1 MPSQSS
7 IRHESIALSVA
18 SAATTLSENTREVM
32 LAKLTPYLKDGETM
46 PDAGLLQEL
55 LGRFLADR
63 AGDLATADQAYSTAI
78 RRHRALRIEL
88 VAAMAEVRREL
99 RAVRIV
105 FDRVFGPDC
114 CKTVLGTRNFTS
126 RDPGMLVRL
135 VQQAANVFKDPLY
148 TFDEKRDNALGVSS
162 AFIAKQLEDV
172 AGDLR
177 ELHEEQLEVQRIRRR
192 AELARKDQKLA
203 ATKLAIS
210 EAAALI
216 KGLFVFTGNRY
227 QARRLRPSHRKKG
240 GSKSSPLQV

>member
-18 SAATTLSENTREVM
+18 SAATTLSANTREVM

-46 PDAGLLQEL
+46 PDTGLLQEL
-55 LGRFLADR
+55 LGRFLADQ
-63 AGDLATADQAYSTAI
+63 AGDLAAADQAYSAAI
-78 RRHRALRIEL
+78 RRHRALRIERF
-88 VAAMAEVRREL
+88 ATMAKVRSEL
-99 RAVRIV
+99 RAFREL

-126 RDPGMLVRL
+126 RDPTMLVRL
-135 VQQAANVFKDPLY
+135 MQQAASALRDPSY
-148 TFDEKRDNALGVSS
+148 SFDETREGAHGLAS
-162 AFIAKQLEDV
+162 APLADQLEQVASGLKQLN
-172 AGDLR
+172 
-177 ELHEEQLEVQRIRRR
+177 EEQLEVQRIWRR

-203 ATKLAIS
+203 ATKLAVS

-216 KGLFVFTGNRY
+216 KGLFVFTGNRF

-240 GSKSSPLQV
+240 GQAKSSKSE

>member
-18 SAATTLSENTREVM
+18 SAATTLSANTREVM
-32 LAKLTPYLKDGETM
+32 LAKLVPYLKDGETM

-63 AGDLATADQAYSTAI
+63 AGDLGSADQAYSTAI

-88 VAAMAEVRREL
+88 LAAMAEVRSEL
-99 RAVRIV
+99 RAVRDV

-135 VQQAANVFKDPLY
+135 VQQAANVFKDPRY
-148 TFDEKRDNALGVSS
+148 TFDKTRDNALGVSS
-162 AFIAKQLEDV
+162 AFIAEQLEEV
-172 AGDLR
+172 AGNLR

-240 GSKSSPLQV
+240 GSKTSSS